1 MRIALAVWKGRISP
15 VFDHSQRLLL
25 VEVEEGR
32 QLNEREQT
40 LLHRFPSRRVAQLR
54 QLQIQTL
61 ICGAISQ
68 PLAALITASGIRL
81 IHFVAG
87 DFKTVLN
94 AFLAGRL
101 PGPGFWMPGCGQGR
115 GRERG
120 RGRGGR
126 CFRGGREPWQTR

>member
-1 MRIALAVWKGRISP
+1 MRIALAVWNGRISP

-40 LLHRFPSRRVAQLR
+40 LLHCFPSRRVAQLR

-61 ICGAISQ
+61 ICGAISR
-68 PLAALITASGIRL
+68 PLAALIAASGIRL
-81 IHFVAG
+81 IPFVAG
-87 DFKTVLN
+87 DVKTVLN

-101 PGPGFWMPGCGQGR
+101 PGPGFWMPGCG
-115 GRERG
+115 RERG